1 MDLTEDAVRGPRDT
15 EIVDHPHSDRTER
28 AMARTRVLGCSQVTT
43 RELPAESSVAADAR
57 KAASGPTPSAT
68 ARPPRASRSGKSLAQ
83 SADRRASAE
92 RSQRCRTLRK
102 RSTGMGSSCRLAVCR
117 AEHSAELG
125 T

>member
-1 MDLTEDAVRGPRDT
+1 MALTEDAVRGPRDT

-28 AMARTRVLGCSQVTT
+28 AMARTRVLGRSQVTT

-83 SADRRASAE
+83 SAERRPPGVSRTVATVQNLAQAVDRNGEFLSIGCVPRGA
-92 RSQRCRTLRK
+92 
-102 RSTGMGSSCRLAVCR
+102 
-117 AEHSAELG
+117 
-125 T
+125 